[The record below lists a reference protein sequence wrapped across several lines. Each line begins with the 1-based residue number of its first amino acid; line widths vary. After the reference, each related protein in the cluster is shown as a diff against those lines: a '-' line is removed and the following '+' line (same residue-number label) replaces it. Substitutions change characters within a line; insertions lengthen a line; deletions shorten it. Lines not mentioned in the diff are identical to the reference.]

1 MKSSSDANAMFNDNA
16 EKDLVTWKE
25 EGMGPFCAKAEKFP
39 GVDKSPRP
47 GYYPGRTSRKD

>member
-1 MKSSSDANAMFNDNA
+1 MKSSSDANAMSS
-16 EKDLVTWKE
+16 KDLVTWKE
-25 EGMGPFCAKAEKFP
+25 EGTGPFCAKPKKVR